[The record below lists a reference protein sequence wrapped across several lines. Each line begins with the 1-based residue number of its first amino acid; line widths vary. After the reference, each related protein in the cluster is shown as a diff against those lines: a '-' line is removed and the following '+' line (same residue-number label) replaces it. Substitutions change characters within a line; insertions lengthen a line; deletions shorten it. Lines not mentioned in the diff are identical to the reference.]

1 MVHLSRERTEAFY
14 AVHKDRPFFP
24 ELVEFMTSGPCV
36 VQVLEGEDAIAKNRE
51 VMGATNPAEAAPGTI
66 RADYRGRGH
75 RERGA
80 RFGRARNREE
90 RDRVLLRRR
99 RHLPAHPLTA
109 SSARDGARPRS
120 TNPSPPTLHGSVR
133 ETEMREFFSS
143 LGEKPF
149 RSDQVLKWIHHR
161 HVESFEAMTDLSK
174 ALRTRLGTVAEIRAP
189 EVVSD
194 RVSADGT
201 RKWLFRVDSGNCV
214 ETVYIP
220 DGRRGT
226 LCVSSQV
233 GCALNCTFC
242 ATAQQGFNRNLRAS
256 RRSSVSSGPVAP
268 HPYELPV
275 TPVPEI
281 TNVVLM
287 GMGEPL
293 LNLDNVVPSLELMLD
308 DLGFGLARKRVTLST
323 AGVVPGIR
331 SLAQRCPVSLAVSL
345 HAPDDTLRDRLV
357 PINRK
362 YPIDILLAACR
373 EFADALP
380 RQKITFEYVMLDGVN
395 DTPEHARRL
404 ARRLN
409 GLPAKVNL
417 IPFNSF
423 RGTRYRCS
431 PAATIDRFRDVLL
444 AAGVMTITRKTR
456 GDDIDAACGQL
467 AGQVAPRTRRRT
479 GSRGLQMATMPGA

>member
-1 MVHLSRERTEAFY
+1 M
-14 AVHKDRPFFP
+14 P
-24 ELVEFMTSGPCV
+24 EP
-36 VQVLEGEDAIAKNRE
+36 
-51 VMGATNPAEAAPGTI
+51 TNLLGLP
-66 RADYRGRGH
+66 RG
-75 RERGA
+75 
-80 RFGRARNREE
+80 
-90 RDRVLLRRR
+90 
-99 RHLPAHPLTA
+99 
-109 SSARDGARPRS
+109 
-120 TNPSPPTLHGSVR
+120 
-133 ETEMREFFSS
+133 EMREFFSS

-149 RSDQVLKWIHHR
+149 RADQVLKWIHHR
-161 HVESFEAMTDLSK
+161 HTTSFGAMTDLGK
-174 ALRTRLGTVAEIRAP
+174 ALRARLDTVAEIRAP
-189 EVVSD
+189 EAVSD
-194 RVSADGT
+194 RSSADGT

-220 DGRRGT
+220 DGHRGT

-242 ATAQQGFNRNLRAS
+242 ATAQQGFNRNLHAS
-256 RRSSVSSGPVAP
+256 EIIGQLWAVTRILANPG
-268 HPYELPV
+268 HPG
-275 TPVPEI
+275 PEI

-293 LNLDNVVPSLELMLD
+293 LNLENVVPSLELMLD

-331 SLAQRCPVSLAVSL
+331 SLARRCPVSLAVSL
-345 HAPDDTLRDRLV
+345 HAPDDALRDVLV

-380 RQKITFEYVMLDGVN
+380 RQKVTFEYVMLDGVN
-395 DTPEHARRL
+395 DTPQHAHRL

-409 GLPAKVNL
+409 DLPAKVNL

-423 RGTRYRCS
+423 PGTRYRRS
-431 PAATIDRFRDVLL
+431 PTATIDRFRDVLL

-467 AGQVAPRTRRRT
+467 AGRVAPRTRRRAE
-479 GSRGLQMATMPGA
+479 SRGPRPAAVPGA